1 MNRVASQFRDIAREG
16 AVRFAFCRFFFGPSF
31 EFRAEA
37 AGCRHGRPERR
48 PLVAFR
54 PALDSSRSS
63 LRSGCLVE
71 PAAAPAFSIAQQST
85 TWPSWAEFFVSFRW
99 LPVDRT
105 VSSLWRTIDVR
116 TPCGCSS
123 SEPSESSSSWVF
135 FLHYSRV
142 CRVSQRMVTVMPY
155 LDSGS
160 AIPQSG
166 SHVDLRDD
174 SHRQVFWY
182 WLSSG
187 RNLKKKHTLHVSSLN
202 WILIF
207 SNIAF
212 SKWLSTSCVDHKGTM
227 FYFQL
232 SMKYLVL
239 FWYFFLRWLSTYNL
253 VSDSLAK

>member
-123 SEPSESSSSWVF
+123 SEPSESSSSWFF

-187 RNLKKKHTLHVSSLN
+187 RNLKKNIPFTLVRWTGYLSFPISPFLN
-202 WILIF
+202 GYR
-207 SNIAF
+207 
-212 SKWLSTSCVDHKGTM
+212 H
-227 FYFQL
+227 
-232 SMKYLVL
+232 
-239 FWYFFLRWLSTYNL
+239 L
-253 VSDSLAK
+253 VSTIKEPCSISNYPWNIWFCFGIFFKMAFNL